1 VTSVGIDRKT
11 GALLVGWPHVAQSIV
26 TIVTTELGERV
37 QRRDFG
43 SNVPGLIDRPQN
55 QETLLEFFIA
65 IAEALEPRQVRNSI
79 YGEPRFQVQ
88 QILVDAET
96 PGEMVVAMTGIYL
109 PDGHKGRFSGAQR
122 QTLRIPID
130 TADLN

>member
-1 VTSVGIDRKT
+1 VSSVGIDRNT
-11 GALLVGWPHVAQSIV
+11 GALLVGWPHVVQSIV

-65 IAEALEPRQVRNSI
+65 IAEAIEPRQMANSV
-79 YGEPRFQVQ
+79 YGEPRFQVE
-88 QILVDAET
+88 QILVDVDT
-96 PGEMVVAMTGIYL
+96 PGEMVVSMTGVYL
-109 PDGHKGRFSGAQR
+109 PDGHKGRITGAQR
-122 QTLRIPID
+122 QQLRIPID
-130 TADLN
+130 TANLS

>member
-1 VTSVGIDRKT
+1 MTSVGIDRKT
-11 GALLVGWPHVAQSIV
+11 GAILVGWPHVAQSIV

-55 QETLLEFFIA
+55 QETLLQFFVA

-79 YGEPRFQVQ
+79 YGEPRFLVE
-88 QILVDAET
+88 QILVNVDT
-96 PGEMVVAMTGIYL
+96 PGEMVVAMTGTYL
-109 PDGHKGRFSGAQR
+109 PDGHKGQFAGASR
-122 QTLRIPID
+122 QQLRIPIS
-130 TADLN
+130 TGSLN